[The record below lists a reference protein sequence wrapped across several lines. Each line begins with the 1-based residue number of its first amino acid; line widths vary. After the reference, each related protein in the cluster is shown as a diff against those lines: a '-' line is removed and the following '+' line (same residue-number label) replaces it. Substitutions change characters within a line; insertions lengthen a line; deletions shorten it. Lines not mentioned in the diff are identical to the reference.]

1 MDVFAH
7 ISLCASVLMVV
18 ALTFERHF
26 AITSPHQ
33 VIDMNHCKCIE
44 NKVLTLDSLV
54 SCPFATHQVVETSLL
69 LHCSCHILVIFL
81 QHSTLYQP
89 KGMYQIEKLPNFR
102 LLTE

>member
-33 VIDMNHCKCIE
+33 VIEKPQTVKSSEMLVDLLFHFP
-44 NKVLTLDSLV
+44 V
-54 SCPFATHQVVETSLL
+54 SCAFATYQVVETSGL
-69 LHCSCHILVIFL
+69 LHCASHILVIFL
-81 QHSTLYQP
+81 QHSTLY
-89 KGMYQIEKLPNFR
+89 
-102 LLTE
+102 